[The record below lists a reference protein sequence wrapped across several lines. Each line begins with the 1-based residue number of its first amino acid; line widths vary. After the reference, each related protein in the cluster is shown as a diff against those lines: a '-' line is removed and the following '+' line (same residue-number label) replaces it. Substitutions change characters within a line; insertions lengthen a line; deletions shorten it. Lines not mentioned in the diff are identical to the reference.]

1 MSRSA
6 VGNQGTRRGASSVWL
21 DVCAAS
27 ASSSGAGGAR
37 AVSTTKSYAE
47 PRLEGFDSM
56 RVRFT
61 ACDSKRDST
70 LEREPTPSRT
80 VNISDVRPPSPR

>member
-1 MSRSA
+1 MSRME

-21 DVCAAS
+21 DVCEAS
-27 ASSSGAGGAR
+27 ASSSAPGGGT
-37 AVSTTKSYAE
+37 AVSTTKSKAE

-61 ACDSKRDST
+61 ECASKRDST
-70 LEREPTPSRT
+70 FDSEPTPSRT
-80 VNISDVRPPSPR
+80 VNISEVRPPSPR

>member
-1 MSRSA
+1 MSRRA
-6 VGNQGTRRGASSVWL
+6 VGNHGTRRGASSVWL

-27 ASSSGAGGAR
+27 DSSSAPGGAME
-37 AVSTTKSYAE
+37 VSTTKSNAE
-47 PRLEGFDSM
+47 PRFEGLDSM

-61 ACDSKRDST
+61 PCASKRDST

-80 VNISDVRPPSPR
+80 VNISDVRPPSPK